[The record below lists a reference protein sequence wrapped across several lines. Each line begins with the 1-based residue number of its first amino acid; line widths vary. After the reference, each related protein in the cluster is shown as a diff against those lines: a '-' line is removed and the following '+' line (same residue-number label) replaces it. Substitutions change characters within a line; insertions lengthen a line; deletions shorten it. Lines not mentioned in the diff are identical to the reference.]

1 VLGKQIRNDSASI
14 AARQDQREEQLNSR
28 RAALAKRLHEIGKQQ
43 WKKGTDL
50 VTKWQSLGR
59 LEACKALA
67 LSAKFGCL
75 SGPQENSSE
84 SKMSRSVILLSIFFA
99 THLWAA
105 GVFRVFHFLLHGPI
119 NAVAGR
125 ALSEGRPKPKRP

>member
-28 RAALAKRLHEIGKQQ
+28 EAALAKRLHEIGKQQ

-67 LSAKFGCL
+67 LSAKF
-75 SGPQENSSE
+75 
-84 SKMSRSVILLSIFFA
+84 LLIG
-99 THLWAA
+99 AA
-105 GVFRVFHFLLHGPI
+105 GKFQR
-119 NAVAGR
+119 
-125 ALSEGRPKPKRP
+125 E